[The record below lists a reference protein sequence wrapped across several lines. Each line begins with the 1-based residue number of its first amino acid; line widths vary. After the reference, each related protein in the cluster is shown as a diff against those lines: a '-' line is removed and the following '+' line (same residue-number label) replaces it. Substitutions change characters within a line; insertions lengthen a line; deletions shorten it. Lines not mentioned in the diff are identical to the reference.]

1 MPGWYS
7 ALNSS
12 SCKMCAENSFKASAG
27 NAACTLC
34 FPNATSAA
42 GSNTSSACQC
52 VRGFTGPNGGACVQC
67 MPGQYKTVI
76 GSSACLQ
83 CVANSISP
91 GGSINATAC
100 VCNAGFVG
108 RGPCSACAR
117 DTYAYKNTVTNPTG
131 VCMPCPAYSKS
142 EPQSSALTS
151 CKCLLGYGGPAGGPC
166 TLCGLGHYRG
176 STDATCRQCPR
187 YTNTTSLIAA
197 SSFRFRGLGFR
208 V

>member
-1 MPGWYS
+1 MVR
-7 ALNSS
+7 ALSHVFFFNPSPVRRVPIPNRYT
-12 SCKMCAENSFKASAG
+12 AKAK
-27 NAACTLC
+27 LC
-34 FPNATSAA
+34 FCKN
-42 GSNTSSACQC
+42 NK
-52 VRGFTGPNGGACVQC
+52 R
-67 MPGQYKTVI
+67 MI

-108 RGPCSACAR
+108 QLGGPCSACAR

-151 CKCLLGYGGPAGGPC
+151 CKCLLGYGGAAGGPC
-166 TLCGLGHYRG
+166 TPCGLAYYRG

-187 YTNTTSLIAA
+187 YTNTTSLIAESA
-197 SSFRFRGLGFR
+197 AEC
-208 V
+208 